1 MKSGSLL
8 DVIVRKGA
16 AILELF
22 SSEDETLLIRQ
33 DALVLYLLE
42 LKSPVRFRFFCLFW
56 NNCDCNQSQKIPE
69 MEKTGLNHL

>member
-22 SSEDETLLIRQ
+22 SSEDEMLLIRQ

-42 LKSPVRFRFFCLFW
+42 LKSPVRFRFFAFFGITVTATGHRKF
-56 NNCDCNQSQKIPE
+56 QKWKKPD
-69 MEKTGLNHL
+69 